1 MGFLCIFLAPL
12 EIIPHLLPVTAP
24 PRIILWLLWWLL
36 FRLMFS
42 SGIIKLRS
50 GDAAWRNLTALCF
63 HYETQPLPTPLGW
76 HAHQLPARF
85 HRISTV
91 IMLAI
96 EIVVP
101 CFIFGAPADRHVIA
115 FLFFILM
122 VLIQLTGNYCFFNL
136 QGIALSILLLD
147 DRFLAPAFRIAIPSL
162 HLPLQVAPA
171 SSAVYWLSL
180 LVAVVVITLSLEPM
194 ARLFRANVS
203 WPNWLLRFFTWL
215 APFNLVNSYG
225 LFSVMTTERPEII
238 VEGSG
243 DGVEWKAYE
252 FRWKPGD
259 VNRRP
264 RFIAPHQPRLD
275 WQMWFAA
282 LGYYQNNA
290 WFERFLEKLLA
301 GSRDVLSLLKTNPFP
316 NQPPRFVRAFL
327 YDYRFTDRAA
337 HRTTGTWWRRER
349 RGAYSPILTKDAQS
363 E

>member
-1 MGFLCIFLAPL
+1 
-12 EIIPHLLPVTAP
+12 
-24 PRIILWLLWWLL
+24 
-36 FRLMFS
+36 
-42 SGIIKLRS
+42 
-50 GDAAWRNLTALCF
+50 
-63 HYETQPLPTPLGW
+63 
-76 HAHQLPARF
+76 
-85 HRISTV
+85 
-91 IMLAI
+91 
-96 EIVVP
+96 
-101 CFIFGAPADRHVIA
+101 
-115 FLFFILM
+115 
-122 VLIQLTGNYCFFNL
+122 
-136 QGIALSILLLD
+136 
-147 DRFLAPAFRIAIPSL
+147 
-162 HLPLQVAPA
+162 
-171 SSAVYWLSL
+171 
-180 LVAVVVITLSLEPM
+180 M